1 VGRLPRAYLAI
12 TAALGLSG
20 CLLFTDPIN
29 KAPVVTIHQVTNSVV
44 RGSPAE
50 FTATVADED
59 KPQSWQLD
67 WAVFNFKNSGCA
79 GITAADWASPTVNIE
94 TKDSTASYLFPAQT
108 LETVC
113 LCARA
118 TDHNGATGQSCLPI
132 TPVNPTPIATIE
144 DVSGI
149 LSGQPRPL
157 CSQVHLSVS
166 AERSTFPT
174 DDHLLS
180 GEHVQFDW
188 SLTYSGVDAAGKSVQ
203 LSKCTGF
210 ETGKPKSDQ
219 HRCFYAAGPG
229 TDTGTYKVTLKITDS
244 VVLNGNTTPFPSDP
258 AIFVIPVDKD
268 TPPCLQ
274 RTDPDVYS
282 QRILL
287 SRNAD
292 LGGTYQSRTFTALS
306 VKDDCNPFPPVPL
319 PGGAT
324 STPPQFVWSV
334 LDSTQ
339 ASPSWIQQV
348 NATPSFT
355 VSQVMFPN
363 ARPGDTIGLRVEIR
377 DSAVQDSIARGGQVC
392 SIDPPKDSPAICC
405 GSACGSPNDCVRWTT
420 WTVQFQP

>member
-1 VGRLPRAYLAI
+1 MGRLPRAYLAI

-44 RGSPAE
+44 RGRDAE

-108 LETVC
+108 LESVC

-118 TDHNGATGQSCLPI
+118 TDHNGAAGQSCLPI
-132 TPVNPTPIATIE
+132 TPVNPTPTATIV
-144 DVSGI
+144 DVSGVA
-149 LSGQPRPL
+149 SGQPRPL
-157 CSQVHLSVS
+157 CSQIHLSVS
-166 AERSTFPT
+166 VESSTFPT
-174 DDHLLS
+174 GEQLLP
-180 GEHVQFDW
+180 GELVKFAW
-188 SLTYSGVDAAGKSVQ
+188 NITYTGADSVGKPVQ
-203 LSKCTGF
+203 LSECTGF
-210 ETGKPKSDQ
+210 ETGKSDKSEQ

-244 VVLNGNTTPFPSDP
+244 VMLNGTTTLFPSDP

-292 LGGTYQSRTFTALS
+292 LGGT
-306 VKDDCNPFPPVPL
+306 
-319 PGGAT
+319 
-324 STPPQFVWSV
+324 
-334 LDSTQ
+334 
-339 ASPSWIQQV
+339 
-348 NATPSFT
+348 
-355 VSQVMFPN
+355 
-363 ARPGDTIGLRVEIR
+363 
-377 DSAVQDSIARGGQVC
+377 
-392 SIDPPKDSPAICC
+392 
-405 GSACGSPNDCVRWTT
+405 
-420 WTVQFQP
+420 